1 MGSATHHSPASAT
14 SERARDV
21 GVRPLDPCEP
31 ACAGQPGAP
40 RRHGPGRRGR
50 PTARLRPRHREPH
63 VPAQH
68 AGLLRDPRVP
78 DPVRPGLA
86 PEPPG
91 VALVRDLLPAHPARK
106 RHCPAPGAV
115 AGSGGG
121 DRRVGAAAGGRDPTR
136 AARST
141 GGTTAQTS
149 RMPELSA
156 PTCPSGTS
164 FRQFHRP
171 TGRRPGRHRSDRSDC
186 DPAGRRGGRDA
197 AAPLR
202 EATATEPSVDPPHP
216 KE

>member
-1 MGSATHHSPASAT
+1 MGSTTHHSPASAT
-14 SERARDV
+14 SGRARDV
-21 GVRPLDPCEP
+21 GARLHDPCEP
-31 ACAGQPGAP
+31 ARAGQPGAP

-63 VPAQH
+63 IPAQH

-86 PEPPG
+86 PEPPA
-91 VALVRDLLPAHPARK
+91 VALVRDLLPAHPARQ

-141 GGTTAQTS
+141 GGRPRGCRNFRLRPVHLGPAF
-149 RMPELSA
+149 
-156 PTCPSGTS
+156 GS
-164 FRQFHRP
+164 F
-171 TGRRPGRHRSDRSDC
+171 TGRPADGLAGIAGTDPIVI
-186 DPAGRRGGRDA
+186 PAGRRGGHDA

-202 EATATEPSVDPPHP
+202 GSHRY
-216 KE
+216 